1 MPFTSSIVPPR
12 ASKSRCQAAYAD
24 FFRLFRTSADAWR
37 RGAGGKG
44 CPLSYLKSRL
54 FLLIVAGT
62 PLPYPHGSSRRL
74 TGHSGTIIN
83 KGVSPF
89 PVMKPGNSGRTAGG
103 QTHGAA

>member
-1 MPFTSSIVPPR
+1 
-12 ASKSRCQAAYAD
+12 
-24 FFRLFRTSADAWR
+24 
-37 RGAGGKG
+37 
-44 CPLSYLKSRL
+44 
-54 FLLIVAGT
+54 LIVAGT
-62 PLPYPHGSSRRL
+62 PLPYPHGSSRSL